1 MATDKQEEFKRR
13 IEALKAKGEKLRREL
28 IIEEQKLLYQQ
39 LLGMGLL
46 EEQARKMKER
56 ITSCAEKTKLGER
69 ISCFRECL
77 KTHLSK

>member
-1 MATDKQEEFKRR
+1 MPDREEEFKRK
-13 IEALKAKGEKLRREL
+13 IDVLKAKGEELRRQL

-39 LLGMGLL
+39 LLGMGLS
-46 EEQARKMKER
+46 EEEARRMKER

-69 ISCFRECL
+69 MACFRECL